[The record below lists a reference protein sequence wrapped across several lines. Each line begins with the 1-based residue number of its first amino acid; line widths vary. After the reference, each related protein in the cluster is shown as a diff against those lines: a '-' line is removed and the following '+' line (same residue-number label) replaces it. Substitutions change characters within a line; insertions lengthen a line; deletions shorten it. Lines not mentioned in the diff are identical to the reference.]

1 VSPVYNPLNLPGRN
15 FMKNK
20 SLQVKHIEQK
30 DNYTFT
36 ILWNDEIVKEYR
48 LNELQIRCPCA
59 NCVDEVTGERIA
71 NASPVNEN
79 VKAKKLTS
87 VGKYALRID
96 FTSGCSHG
104 IYTFDMLRE
113 EL

>member
-1 VSPVYNPLNLPGRN
+1 MNN
-15 FMKNK
+15 KNHR
-20 SLQVKHIEQK
+20 VKHIRQK

-36 ILWNDEIVKEYR
+36 IIWNDGVVKDYR
-48 LNELQIRCPCA
+48 LNELQLRCPCA
-59 NCVDEVTGERIA
+59 SCVDEVTGKRLVD
-71 NASPVNEN
+71 ASQVIEN
-79 VKAKKLTS
+79 VKAKRLTS
-87 VGKYALRID
+87 VGKYALRVD

>member
-1 VSPVYNPLNLPGRN
+1 
-15 FMKNK
+15 MKNK
-20 SLQVKHIEQK
+20 SHQVKNIEQK

-36 ILWNDEIVKEYR
+36 IQWNDGVVKDYR
-48 LNELQIRCPCA
+48 LNELQLRCPCA
-59 NCVDEVTGERIA
+59 NCVDEVTGERLA
-71 NASPVNEN
+71 DAGQVKEN
-79 VKAKKLTS
+79 VKAKRVTS

-113 EL
+113 ELG